1 MVNKFFSILA
11 IVLEIDPS
19 VDPKLLSLTIG
30 LQKNLLTKSC
40 CIWHVFM
47 RIYYKNYSI
56 NKSTC
61 NLCTLIYTPIG
72 VTYYIIP
79 NGIFYPVWVIGPNL
93 LKRYDLTY
101 LHPQMPTLNFLHRPC
116 CSLHVILK
124 IINCCWQS
132 LRSRLKKL
140 SKWWAVSVYCKINF
154 SHQRNRSKWQ
164 FHQLLVSI

>member
-11 IVLEIDPS
+11 IVLEIDPL

-79 NGIFYPVWVIGPNL
+79 KGIFYPFWVIGPNL

-124 IINCCWQS
+124 IINCCCTVSQKQV
-132 LRSRLKKL
+132 KKII
-140 SKWWAVSVYCKINF
+140 KVVGC
-154 SHQRNRSKWQ
+154 
-164 FHQLLVSI
+164 